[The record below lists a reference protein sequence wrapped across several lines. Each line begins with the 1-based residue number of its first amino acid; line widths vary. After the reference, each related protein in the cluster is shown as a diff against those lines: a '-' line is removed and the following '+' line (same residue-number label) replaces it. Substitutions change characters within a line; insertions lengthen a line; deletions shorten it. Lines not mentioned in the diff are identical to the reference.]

1 MKILIEIP
9 TWLGDAVMTT
19 PAIEN
24 LLSQYNQPEITLIG
38 SFSSVEM
45 LRNHPKVKKI
55 IFLNKNY
62 LKMYR
67 IAKDLGNF
75 DVFFS
80 FRSSLRAKF
89 FKLLVSSNIKYQFE
103 NTKNQNIHQVEKYND
118 FINLSLNINNLP
130 EGLIIHHEKSVK
142 KEISDLYISQDLTLG
157 INPGAS
163 YGSAKRWYP
172 EEFAELAAK
181 LSNKYNII
189 IFGGNG
195 EKDIALDIEKLLIKK
210 GISNYNNLA
219 GVTSISE
226 LVKHISNLD
235 LFITGDSGPMHI
247 AAALKVPT
255 VSIFGPTR
263 AQETS
268 QWMNKKSVIVK
279 KDLDCQPC
287 MNRVCH
293 LKHHNCMK
301 YIKSE
306 EVLIA
311 VDTLN

>member
-38 SFSSVEM
+38 SFSSVEI

-62 LKMYR
+62 LKMYK

-80 FRSSLRAKF
+80 FRSSLRAKL

-103 NTKNQNIHQVEKYND
+103 NIKNQNIHQVEKYND

-172 EEFAELAAK
+172 VEFAELAAK

-226 LVKHISNLD
+226 LVEHISNLD

-247 AAALKVPT
+247 AAAFKVPT

-268 QWMNKKSVIVK
+268 QWMNEKSVIVK

>member
-1 MKILIEIP
+1 M
-9 TWLGDAVMTT
+9 
-19 PAIEN
+19 
-24 LLSQYNQPEITLIG
+24 
-38 SFSSVEM
+38 
-45 LRNHPKVKKI
+45 
-55 IFLNKNY
+55 
-62 LKMYR
+62 
-67 IAKDLGNF
+67 
-75 DVFFS
+75 
-80 FRSSLRAKF
+80 
-89 FKLLVSSNIKYQFE
+89 LLVSSKIKYQFV
-103 NTKNQNIHQVEKYND
+103 NNNNQNIHQVKKYND
-118 FINLSLNINNLP
+118 FINLSLNINNTP
-130 EGLIIHHEKSVK
+130 GRLIIHHNKNLK
-142 KEISDLYISQDLTLG
+142 KEVSDLYKSQNLTLG

-172 EEFAELAAK
+172 DEFAELAAK

-226 LVKHISNLD
+226 LVRHISNLD

>member
-24 LLSQYNQPEITLIG
+24 LLSQYNKPEITLIG

-62 LKMYR
+62 LKMYK

-80 FRSSLRAKF
+80 FRNSLRAKF
-89 FKLLVSSNIKYQFE
+89 FMLLVSSNIKYQFE

-226 LVKHISNLD
+226 LVEHISNLD

-247 AAALKVPT
+247 AAAFKVPT

-268 QWMNKKSVIVK
+268 QWMNKNSVIVK

>member
-24 LLSQYNQPEITLIG
+24 LLSQYNKPEITLIG

-62 LKMYR
+62 LKMYK

-80 FRSSLRAKF
+80 FRNSLRAKF
-89 FKLLVSSNIKYQFE
+89 FMLLVSSNIKYQFE
-103 NTKNQNIHQVEKYND
+103 NNNNQNIHQVEKYND

-226 LVKHISNLD
+226 LVEHISNLD

-279 KDLDCQPC
+279 KDLACQPC

>member
-1 MKILIEIP
+1 MRILIEIP
-9 TWLGDAVMTT
+9 TWLGDAVMST

-24 LLSQYNQPEITLIG
+24 LLNQYNQPEITLIG

-62 LKMYR
+62 LKMYKT
-67 IAKDLGNF
+67 AKDLGNF

-80 FRSSLRAKF
+80 FRSSLRAKL

-103 NTKNQNIHQVEKYND
+103 NIKNQNIHQVEKYND

-172 EEFAELAAK
+172 DEFADAASK
-181 LSNKYNII
+181 LSKKYNII
-189 IFGGNG
+189 IFGGNS
-195 EKDIALDIEKLLIKK
+195 EENIALDIEKLLIKK
-210 GISNYNNLA
+210 GISNYKNLA
-219 GVTSISE
+219 GRTSISE
-226 LVKHISNLD
+226 LVEHISNLD

-247 AAALKVPT
+247 AAAKQVPT

-263 AQETS
+263 VQETS
-268 QWMNKKSVIVK
+268 QWLNKKSLIVK

-287 MNRVCH
+287 MNRTCH